1 MSKDTFILHEW
12 EKEKMDE
19 LTKLAYE
26 EDGHK
31 RGLEQGRE
39 QGFVDGVKHGKM
51 DAIIEVAKSLLKE
64 NISLDVISK
73 CTGLSLEK
81 IEKIKEEI

>member
-1 MSKDTFILHEW
+1 MSKDTFILKKRK
-12 EKEKMDE
+12 KEKMDE

-31 RGLEQGRE
+31 RGLE

-73 CTGLSLEK
+73 CTGLSPEK

>member
-19 LTKLAYE
+19 LTKLAYK
-26 EDGHK
+26 EDG
-31 RGLEQGRE
+31 LEE
-39 QGFVDGVKHGKM
+39 GFADGVKHGKM